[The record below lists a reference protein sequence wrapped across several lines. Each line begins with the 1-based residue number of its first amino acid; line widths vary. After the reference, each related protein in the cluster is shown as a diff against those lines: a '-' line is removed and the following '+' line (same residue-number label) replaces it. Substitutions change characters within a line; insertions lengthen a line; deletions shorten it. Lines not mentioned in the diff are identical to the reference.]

1 MQQDLNILQVDNL
14 SKYFGGLAAVSNCSI
29 KIKKGSITGVIGP
42 NGSGKTTLF
51 NLIAGNLKP
60 SKGNV
65 LFCGENITGIPSY
78 ELFSKGLLRTF
89 QIAHEFTNLT
99 VLENLMMVP
108 GNQSGEHLTNAL
120 FNPKIV
126 NQEEKKIKQKAL
138 EVIDFL
144 NLTQLSQELAG
155 NLSGGQKKL
164 LELGR
169 TMMVDAKL
177 VLLDEVGAGVN
188 RTLLKDIGSAIL
200 RLNKEKG
207 YTFCMIEH
215 DMDFI
220 SRLCDPVIVMSE
232 GSVLFKGT
240 SDEVKNN
247 EQVIESYLGRG
258 FKTGNGKK
266 IMPFFSG
273 ENMTG
278 GYGGA
283 DIINSCTI
291 NVNKG
296 EIVAILGPNGAGK
309 STAMKAML
317 GLLNL
322 KSGKISIDGK
332 DISKLNPQDRVKE
345 GISFVPQTRNVF
357 TGLSVEENLE
367 MGAYLRDERLEEI
380 IEEIYELFP
389 ILKEK
394 RFQLVGELSGGQR
407 QQVALGRALMIKPS
421 VLMLDEPTAGVSP
434 IVMDELFDHILKV
447 KKTNVAIIMVEQNAK
462 QALSIA
468 DRGYVLV
475 TGENKFSGTGKEL
488 LNDPE
493 VRRSFLGG

>member
-1 MQQDLNILQVDNL
+1 MQQDLNILQVNNL
-14 SKYFGGLAAVSNCSI
+14 SKYFGGLAAVSNCSL
-29 KIKKGSITGVIGP
+29 KIRKGSITGVIGP

-65 LFCGENITGIPSY
+65 LFQDEDITGIPSY

-108 GNQSGEHLTNAL
+108 GNQSGEKLTNAL

-126 NQEEKKIKQKAL
+126 NQEEVKIKEKAL
-138 EVIDFL
+138 EVIEFL
-144 NLTQLSQELAG
+144 NLKQLSKELAG

-220 SRLCDPVIVMSE
+220 NRLCDPIIVMSE

-258 FKTGNGKK
+258 SKNR
-266 IMPFFSG
+266 
-273 ENMTG
+273 
-278 GYGGA
+278 
-283 DIINSCTI
+283 
-291 NVNKG
+291 
-296 EIVAILGPNGAGK
+296 NGAG
-309 STAMKAML
+309 
-317 GLLNL
+317 
-322 KSGKISIDGK
+322 
-332 DISKLNPQDRVKE
+332 
-345 GISFVPQTRNVF
+345 
-357 TGLSVEENLE
+357 
-367 MGAYLRDERLEEI
+367 
-380 IEEIYELFP
+380 
-389 ILKEK
+389 
-394 RFQLVGELSGGQR
+394 
-407 QQVALGRALMIKPS
+407 
-421 VLMLDEPTAGVSP
+421 
-434 IVMDELFDHILKV
+434 
-447 KKTNVAIIMVEQNAK
+447 
-462 QALSIA
+462 
-468 DRGYVLV
+468 
-475 TGENKFSGTGKEL
+475 
-488 LNDPE
+488 
-493 VRRSFLGG
+493 